1 MPGFKIANGGL
12 SKIYGWKYKHFT
24 KFNFLN
30 PLLNPKKSAELCSK
44 HQLTSSEPRHV
55 TDSLFV
61 SGVNLLLAI
70 VLFST
75 IVGEMLPVTNNT
87 PLIGQNT

>member
-1 MPGFKIANGGL
+1 MHHWSPDLHTRDYLDLMAVMF
-12 SKIYGWKYKHFT
+12 
-24 KFNFLN
+24 
-30 PLLNPKKSAELCSK
+30 C
-44 HQLTSSEPRHV
+44 
-55 TDSLFV
+55 

-87 PLIGQNT
+87 PLIGQLCYILFHTVD